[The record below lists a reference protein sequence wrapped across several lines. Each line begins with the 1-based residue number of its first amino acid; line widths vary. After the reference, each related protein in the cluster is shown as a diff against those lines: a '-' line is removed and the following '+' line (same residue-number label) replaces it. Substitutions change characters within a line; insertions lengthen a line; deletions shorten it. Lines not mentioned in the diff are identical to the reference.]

1 MPRFAYVNGQYVPH
15 RDASVHIEDRG
26 FQFAD
31 SVYEVIACMNGYLA
45 DEQGHLD
52 RLERSLKEL
61 RMEMP
66 MPRGA
71 MKLVIREFIRRN
83 KLKNASVYMQV
94 TRGTAPRDFKFP
106 DAPDYTFVMTVYP
119 ANYSLEKRKAMARKA
134 YTTPDIR
141 WKRRDIK
148 STALLAQV
156 LSKQAAIDK
165 GGYEAWMVDDDGYI
179 TEGAS
184 SNAWIVDKK
193 GNLVTRPTA
202 NNSILKG
209 VTRNAMQALLAK
221 EGIKIVE
228 RAFTPKEAYEAQE
241 AFTSSAVALI
251 LPIVEIDG
259 KKIGDGKPGPLTLK
273 ILEFYMNYAKNPD
286 ADQHLWT
293 PA

>member
-15 RDASVHIEDRG
+15 KDAAVHIEDRG

-31 SVYEVIACMNGYLA
+31 SVYEVIACMDGRLA

-66 MPRGA
+66 MPRNA

-94 TRGTAPRDFKFP
+94 TRGVAARDFKFP
-106 DAPDYTFVMTVYP
+106 DAPDYSFVMTIYP
-119 ANYSLEKRKAMARKA
+119 ATFNLENRKTVARKA

-156 LSKQAAIDK
+156 LSKQSAIDK

-179 TEGAS
+179 TEGS
-184 SNAWIVDKK
+184 STNAWIVDKK

-209 VTRNAMQALLAK
+209 VTRNAMQALLKK
-221 EGIKIVE
+221 EGVKIVE
-228 RAFTPKEAYEAQE
+228 RAFTPKEVYEAQE
-241 AFTSSAVALI
+241 AFSSAAVALI
-251 LPIVEIDG
+251 MPIVEMDG
-259 KKIGDGKPGPLTLK
+259 KKIGSGKPGPLTLK
-273 ILEFYMNYAKNPD
+273 ILEWYMNYAKDNA
-286 ADQHLWT
+286 ADQHVWT